1 MAKLEDEGAPQSGA
15 EEESDV
21 MRFFDWLLRRKPKGR
36 RKGAAFRGSETEKII
51 ATKAVIDSV
60 AAGDGPAAG
69 RFPKLSDSSPEVLT
83 QTPNSATVAK
93 DGPQPSRNI
102 WDLEESGSDPL
113 PSAPLPEARGDTGPR
128 RRPTRTKTR
137 VLGFEP
143 QPAAVVP
150 LFDEGR
156 MDELGDSG
164 PKADVVQFPTG
175 WLVITQGPG
184 RGAAFALSQGVS
196 QIGRGSDQT
205 VALDFGDMAISRQ
218 NHAAV
223 AYDASSHQFH
233 IGHGGKSNLVR
244 LNGKPLL
251 TTEVLGDGDEIQ
263 IGETTLL
270 VKVLC
275 TPSFNWSASEA
286 GGDGHDVAIA

>member
-1 MAKLEDEGAPQSGA
+1 
-15 EEESDV
+15 

-36 RKGAAFRGSETEKII
+36 RKGAAFRGSETDKIN
-51 ATKAVIDSV
+51 ATKAVISSV

-93 DGPQPSRNI
+93 DGPQPSMNI
-102 WDLEESGSDPL
+102 WDLEDPVGD
-113 PSAPLPEARGDTGPR
+113 PGPVAPPPAPRDDGGPR

-156 MDELGDSG
+156 MNEFGDSSS
-164 PKADVVQFPTG
+164 KAGVVQFPTG
-175 WLVITQGPG
+175 WLIIKEGPG

-218 NHAAV
+218 NHAAI
-223 AYDASSHQFH
+223 AYDAGSHQFH

-244 LNGKPLL
+244 LNGRPLL
-251 TTEVLGDGDEIQ
+251 STETVGDGDEIQ
-263 IGETTLL
+263 IGETTMIL
-270 VKVLC
+270 KVLC

>member
-1 MAKLEDEGAPQSGA
+1 
-15 EEESDV
+15 
-21 MRFFDWLLRRKPKGR
+21 MRLIDWLLRRKPKGR
-36 RKGAAFRGSETEKII
+36 RTGWHAKGSEAEQTAEIK
-51 ATKAVIDSV
+51 AAKAVIETVSL
-60 AAGDGPAAG
+60 GDGPAAG

-83 QTPNSATVAK
+83 QTANSATVAK
-93 DGPQPSRNI
+93 DGPSPTVNI
-102 WDLEESGSDPL
+102 WDMEDVPEPPAPAAARAEAGS
-113 PSAPLPEARGDTGPR
+113 RGTGGTPAPR
-128 RRPTRTKTR
+128 RQTRTKTR

-156 MDELGDSG
+156 MDDIGEAGS
-164 PKADVVQFPTG
+164 KAGMVMFPTG
-175 WLVITQGPG
+175 WLIITVGPG
-184 RGAAFALSQGVS
+184 RGAAFPLAQGVS

-205 VALDFGDMAISRQ
+205 VALDFGDMAISRS

-223 AYDASSHQFH
+223 AYDAGTHRFH

-251 TTEVLGDGDEIQ
+251 STEAMADGDEIQ
-263 IGETTLL
+263 IGETTLVL
-270 VKVLC
+270 KVLC
-275 TPSFNWSASEA
+275 TPEFNWSAGEA